1 MKRATLARFSAL
13 NIGVTLMNRKM
24 ADLMQRA
31 IDELRTLSDSPTDT
45 QGVLIDE
52 LTIAILDINNHLRTK
67 RAVERKRQQLNAN
80 KPMK

>member
-1 MKRATLARFSAL
+1 
-13 NIGVTLMNRKM
+13 MNRKM